1 MKNSGAEICHTPA
14 DASLILIN
22 SSRASGKRILRD
34 WGTDADAVLEYSWI
48 QQSLFA
54 GRALLRTENWG
65 GLQAIDDGAPIP
77 SDEEDN
83 GDDGQAD
90 ERQSGKVR
98 GPPSNPS
105 KQDHETSR
113 DSANKSEHGLR

>member
-1 MKNSGAEICHTPA
+1 MKNSGAEICHAPA
-14 DASLILIN
+14 DASLFLIN

-54 GRALLRTENWG
+54 GRALLREDNWG

-83 GDDGQAD
+83 CDDGQAD
-90 ERQSGKVR
+90 ERQSGKVH
-98 GPPSNPS
+98 GPPSTPS
-105 KQDHETSR
+105 KQVHETSR
-113 DSANKSEHGLR
+113 NSANESVHGLR